1 MRSDAGSTPIISVM
15 EEQKWVEPAAAWKP
29 AIRLLRP
36 EQWVKNLLVLLP
48 LLMSHRF
55 LETALL
61 WRSVAAVIAFSLV
74 ASAGYIWNDWLDRH
88 ADALHVRKRKRP
100 LASGA
105 VSGRLALVEAL
116 GCLIVG
122 FATGWAVAPQLAGL
136 LLGYLGV
143 SLLYSY
149 ALKRVAL
156 LDAVVLALFYGA
168 RIYAGH
174 LATGIVLSEW
184 LIGFCLATFFSLA
197 MLKRYSELVVSGEAA
212 LEGNRRAYRHEH
224 RDGTFAVGILSAALS
239 VAVMILYVDGETAKE
254 LYRRPHVLWL
264 ICPILAVWF
273 SRAWILARKGL
284 FVDDPL
290 AFAVTDRATW
300 GMLGAMAIVWLVAF

>member
-1 MRSDAGSTPIISVM
+1 MVTVM
-15 EEQKWVEPAAAWKP
+15 EEQKWVEPAAGWRP

-61 WRSVAAVIAFSLV
+61 WRSLAAVIAFSLV

-105 VSGRLALVEAL
+105 VSGRLALAEAL
-116 GCLIVG
+116 GCLLAG
-122 FATGWAVAPQLAGL
+122 FATGWVVEPHLAGL

-143 SLLYSY
+143 SLLYSF

-174 LATGIVLSEW
+174 LATGIVLSPW

-197 MLKRYSELVVSGEAA
+197 MLKRYSELVVSGQAA
-212 LEGNRRAYRHEH
+212 LEGNRRAYRRQH
-224 RDGTFAVGILSAALS
+224 RDGTFAVGIFSAVVS

-273 SRAWILARKGL
+273 SRAWMLAKKGL

-290 AFAVTDRATW
+290 AFAAADRTTW
-300 GMLGAMAIVWLVAF
+300 GLVGAMAVVWLVAF